1 MPRKIKDRTLESR
14 TARLRLPIHT
24 DPVFVRL
31 RVGVFLGYRRNKL
44 DGNWVVRAGKPYR
57 TKNLGAV
64 ADDYHKENGRD
75 VLDYWRAQERALKMA
90 SHNDETA
97 AEDASQTV
105 AQALD
110 AYEASLKKNRRDPG
124 NASRVRPHLPRP
136 MLASP
141 VATLGA
147 GKLREWHDSLTE
159 TVAPATV
166 KRIANA
172 FRAALNLAADKDE
185 RIENRSAWTKGLKS
199 LDDVHQAR
207 NVFLTAYE
215 IYRII
220 TAAYDD
226 SVEFGL
232 FVETAA
238 ITGARESQIARLLVA
253 DLQDGITPRLMMSP
267 SNKGNRKTPPP
278 PYPVAITP
286 VLAARLRTAAAGRPL
301 TAPLLVKPVYQPK
314 GLPNGGRREIIWT
327 PERIAQ
333 AEALAAPD
341 ADGNTRPHSEIAER
355 LGVSENAITGLLW
368 RRRQK
373 QQPGAQ
379 RLPSRG
385 TEPWGPS
392 DHGRPF
398 ARVVAAAKVRPG
410 EKVTIYALRH
420 SSIQRQLLANI
431 PISIVAAGHDT
442 SDAIIRRNYA
452 RFIGNHADGLVRPVL
467 LDTTTLPLPA
477 EVIPLRERG

>member
-1 MPRKIKDRTLESR
+1 MAHKIKDRTLESR
-14 TARLRLPIHT
+14 TARLRLPIRT

-31 RVGVFLGYRRNKL
+31 RVGVFLGYRCNKL

-64 ADDYHKENGRD
+64 ADDYRKANDRD
-75 VLDYWRAQERALKMA
+75 VLDYWQAQARALKMA
-90 SHNDETA
+90 ASHNDGGA
-97 AEDASQTV
+97 AEDAPVTV
-105 AQALD
+105 AQALN
-110 AYEASLKKNRRDPG
+110 AYEGSLKKNRRDRG
-124 NASRVRPHLPRP
+124 NATRVRPHLPQS

-141 VATLGA
+141 VNTLRA
-147 GKLREWHDSLTE
+147 GDLRKWRDSL

-166 KRIANA
+166 KRIANS
-172 FRAALNLAADKDE
+172 FKAALNLAADTDE

-199 LDDVHQAR
+199 LDDADQAR
-207 NVFLTAYE
+207 NVFLTPNE
-215 IYRII
+215 IGRII
-220 TAAYDD
+220 AAAYSD
-226 SVEFGL
+226 STEFGL

-238 ITGARESQIARLLVA
+238 ITGARESQMAHLLVV
-253 DLQDGITPRLMMSP
+253 DLQDGITPRLMMPP
-267 SNKGNRKTPPP
+267 SKKGNKKTPPP
-278 PYPVAITP
+278 PCPVAITP
-286 VLAARLRTAAAGRPL
+286 VLAARLRTATAGRPL

-314 GLPNGGRREIIWT
+314 GLPNGGRGEIIWT

-341 ADGNTRPHSEIAER
+341 ADGNTRPHREIAER
-355 LGVSENAITGLLW
+355 LGVSENAITGLFW

-373 QQPGAQ
+373 PRPGAQ

-385 TEPWGPS
+385 SEPWGPS
-392 DHGRPF
+392 DHCRPF
-398 ARVVAAAKVRPG
+398 ARVVAAAGLDP
-410 EKVTIYALRH
+410 EEVTIYALRH

-431 PISIVAAGHDT
+431 PTSIVAVSHDT
-442 SDAIIRRNYA
+442 SDAMIKRHYA
-452 RFIGNHADGLVRPVL
+452 RFIGNHADGLVRAVL